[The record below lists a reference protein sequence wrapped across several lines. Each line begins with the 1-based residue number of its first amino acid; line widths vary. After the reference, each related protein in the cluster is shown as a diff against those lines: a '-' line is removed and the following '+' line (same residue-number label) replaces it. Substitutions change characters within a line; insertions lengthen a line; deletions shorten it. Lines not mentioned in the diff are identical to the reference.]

1 MSTNVITIGGYR
13 LTYSSDLNTMCWN
26 YEYTKPAGKAGH
38 GGCGGIS
45 GRDFNKFTI
54 RDYMMGVLTEAITF
68 DNDLEW
74 SHEQEAAAKWE
85 THKSS
90 GYQFKVYR
98 HNPRCDDSWKYI
110 IKLKTPPLTPHHSNT
125 WTGFST
131 KGRSGAVSAC
141 YAGIRQRLKS
151 GTLENTPMPH

>member
-1 MSTNVITIGGYR
+1 MSAPYIPK
-13 LTYSSDLNTMCWN
+13 SKSDKWMTPPEVYDPLNK
-26 YEYTKPAGKAGH
+26 EFK
-38 GGCGGIS
+38 
-45 GRDFNKFTI
+45 FNCDPCPI
-54 RDYMMGVLTEAITF
+54 
-68 DNDLEW
+68 DLDW

-98 HNPRCDDSWKYI
+98 HNPRCDESWKYI

-125 WTGFST
+125 WSGFST

-151 GTLENTPMPH
+151 GALENTPMSH